1 MAFWT
6 NTGAGTIASPKRNFR
21 FRIQFANNTSF
32 SNANDLGGTEMYW
45 AKTAQKPGFSVG
57 SVEHMYLNHAFKFP
71 GRVTWNDVSI
81 TMVDPGEEQG
91 VGYALAK
98 MLQAAGYS
106 VPNEGEYQTIS
117 KESAVG
123 ATGTVTITQLNAD
136 GDEIEKWTLYNAF
149 ITEAAFGTL
158 DYGNEDL
165 TEYSITLKYDWAQI
179 ETDGNNVAYKGET
192 SAGS

>member
-6 NTGAGTIASPKRNFR
+6 DTSNIASPKRNFR
-21 FRIQFANNTSF
+21 FRVQFADNGSF
-32 SNANDLGGTEMYW
+32 TTASEIGTTEMYW

-81 TMVDPGEEQG
+81 TMVDPGGTQG
-91 VGYALAK
+91 VGYALAL
-98 MLQAAGYS
+98 MLQNAGYS
-106 VPNEGEYQTIS
+106 VPNTSSDLQTIS

-123 ATGTVTITQLNAD
+123 ATGTVTITQLNAA
-136 GDEIEKWTLYNAF
+136 GEEIETWRLYNAF

-165 TEYSITLKYDWAQI
+165 TEYSITLKYDWAQMMTTGGSV
-179 ETDGNNVAYKGET
+179 EYKGAT
-192 SAGS
+192 S

>member
-6 NTGAGTIASPKRNFR
+6 DTSNIASPKRNFR
-21 FRIQFANNTSF
+21 FRVQFADNGSF
-32 SNANDLGGTEMYW
+32 SAATDLQTTEMYW

-71 GRVTWNDVSI
+71 GRVTWNDVAI
-81 TMVDPGEEQG
+81 TMVDPGGAQG

-98 MLQAAGYS
+98 MLQNAGYS
-106 VPNEGEYQTIS
+106 VPNTSSDLQTIS

-136 GDEIEKWTLYNAF
+136 GVEIETWRLYNAF

-165 TEYSITLKYDWAQI
+165 TEYSITLKYDWAQMMTTGGSV
-179 ETDGNNVAYKGET
+179 EYKGAT
-192 SAGS
+192 S